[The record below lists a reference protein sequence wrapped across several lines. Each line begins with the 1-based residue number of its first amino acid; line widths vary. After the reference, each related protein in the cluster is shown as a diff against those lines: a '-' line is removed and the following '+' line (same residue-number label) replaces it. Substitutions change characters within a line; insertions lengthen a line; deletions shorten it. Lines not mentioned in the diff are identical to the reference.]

1 MIVNSKIKLALH
13 HLRIGVIAH
22 PTDTIYGLGCLANNT
37 RAIQTIINLKKRD
50 AKKGFILLASNISFL
65 TPYIDSNINSS
76 LLKKLAKPTDTPT
89 TYLVSKSDE
98 LSPLLSGDNDLL
110 AVRITSD
117 PLITYFCEN
126 TGSALISTSA
136 NLQGKKVAKTTLELK
151 RYFGNDLAFELPPNM
166 YNSVPSKII
175 NLMTGEQLR

>member
-37 RAIQTIINLKKRD
+37 SAIQTIINLKKRD

-76 LLKKLAKPTDTPT
+76 LLKKLAKPTDIPT
-89 TYLVSKSDE
+89 TYLVPKSDE